1 VTERDA
7 APAAAEAAPEAAE
20 AAPAAASE
28 SNSRNLLMRVVV
40 AAVLIPL
47 AVAIAYA
54 GGWLWTAL
62 VTAAAIGLF
71 VEWLAVVGLAG
82 ALALAIRGGVALAL
96 GGICFAVGRIDA
108 ALIVLAIGLVA
119 IASTAPDRRSWA
131 AAGFCYAAAAEIA
144 SVLLRLDPVKGF
156 AALMFV
162 LVIVWVT
169 DSGGYFAGRGI
180 GGPKLWPSVS
190 PKKTW
195 AGAVGGFAASLAVA
209 CGFAAFDLGR
219 TVPLLISAAILSV
232 ASQLGDLFESAVK
245 RRFGVKDS
253 SHIIPGH
260 GGLMDRLDGFVAA
273 VVLAAIFGF
282 LRGGADGVGR
292 GLMVW

>member
-1 VTERDA
+1 VTEGKA
-7 APAAAEAAPEAAE
+7 APAASAEAD
-20 AAPAAASE
+20 
-28 SNSRNLLMRVVV
+28 SRNLSTRIIA

-47 AVAIAYA
+47 AIAIAYA

-62 VTAAAIGLF
+62 VTLAAVGLY
-71 VEWLAVVGLAG
+71 VEWLMVVGRVADKRVVVSG
-82 ALALAIRGGVALAL
+82 VVALAVAGL
-96 GGICFAVGRIDA
+96 CLAIGRIDA
-108 ALIVLAIGLVA
+108 ALMVLGVGLVA
-119 IASTAPDRRSWA
+119 VALITPSQRNWSAL
-131 AAGFCYAAAAEIA
+131 GFLYAAAAEIA

-156 AALMFV
+156 AALVFV

-180 GGPKLWPSVS
+180 GGPKLWPRVS

-195 AGAVGGFAASLAVA
+195 AGAIGRFIASLAVA
-209 CGFAAFDLGR
+209 GAFAALDLGKAG
-219 TVPLLISAAILSV
+219 PLLMISGVLSV
-232 ASQLGDLFESAVK
+232 VSQLGDLFESAVK

-253 SHIIPGH
+253 SQIIPGH
-260 GGLMDRLDGFVAA
+260 GGLLDRLDGFVAA
-273 VVLAAIFGF
+273 VAMAALFGL

>member
-1 VTERDA
+1 MTEDDA
-7 APAAAEAAPEAAE
+7 APAAAEAAPE
-20 AAPAAASE
+20 
-28 SNSRNLLMRVVV
+28 SNSRNLLMRVLV

-54 GGWLWTAL
+54 GGWLWTTL

-82 ALALAIRGGVALAL
+82 AVALAIRGGVALAL

-119 IASTAPDRRSWA
+119 VGSTAPDRRGWA

-156 AALMFV
+156 AALIFV

-180 GGPKLWPSVS
+180 GGPKLWPQVS

-195 AGAVGGFAASLAVA
+195 AGAVGGFVASLAVA
-209 CGFAAFDLGR
+209 CGFAVFDLGR
-219 TVPLLISAAILSV
+219 TAPLLLAAAILSV

-273 VVLAAIFGF
+273 VVLAALFGF

>member
-1 VTERDA
+1 VTEDKA
-7 APAAAEAAPEAAE
+7 APAAAPD
-20 AAPAAASE
+20 
-28 SNSRNLLMRVVV
+28 SRNLVMRIAA
-40 AAVLIPL
+40 AAVLIPT

-62 VTAAAIGLF
+62 VTLAAIGLF
-71 VEWLAVVGLAG
+71 AEWLAVVGLAG
-82 ALALAIRGGVALAL
+82 ALRVTIPGVAALAVAGL
-96 GGICFAVGRIDA
+96 CFAVGRLDA
-108 ALIVLAIGLVA
+108 ALIALGIGLVA
-119 IASTAPDRRSWA
+119 VASIAPERRSWA
-131 AAGFCYAAAAEIA
+131 AAGFLYAAAAEIA
-144 SVLLRLDPVKGF
+144 SVLLRLDPDKGF

-162 LVIVWVT
+162 LLIVWVT

-180 GGPKLWPSVS
+180 GGPKLWPRVS

-195 AGAVGGFAASLAVA
+195 AGAVGGFAAGLAVA
-209 CGFAAFDLGR
+209 AGFAAFDLGKAG
-219 TVPLLISAAILSV
+219 PLLVLSGVLSAV
-232 ASQLGDLFESAVK
+232 SQLGDLFESAVK

-273 VVLAAIFGF
+273 VVVAALFGF

>member
-1 VTERDA
+1 MTEDK
-7 APAAAEAAPEAAE
+7 
-20 AAPAAASE
+20 AAPAAASTD
-28 SNSRNLLMRVVV
+28 SRNLVMRIAV

-62 VTAAAIGLF
+62 VTLAAIGLF
-71 VEWLAVVGLAG
+71 VEWLAIVGLAG
-82 ALALAIRGGVALAL
+82 AIRVTVPGVAALAVAGL
-96 GGICFAVGRIDA
+96 CFAIGRLDA
-108 ALIVLAIGLVA
+108 ALIVLSVGFVA
-119 IASTAPDRRSWA
+119 VVSIAPERRGWA
-131 AAGFCYAAAAEIA
+131 AAGFLYAAAAEIA
-144 SVLLRLDPVKGF
+144 SVLVRLDPVKGF

-162 LVIVWVT
+162 LLIVWVT
-169 DSGGYFAGRGI
+169 DSGGYFAGRSI
-180 GGPKLWPSVS
+180 GGPKLWPRVS

-195 AGAVGGFAASLAVA
+195 AGAAGGFAASLAVA
-209 CGFAAFDLGR
+209 AGFAAFDLGR
-219 TVPLLISAAILSV
+219 IGPLLMLSGALSV
-232 ASQLGDLFESAVK
+232 VSQLGDLFESAVK

-273 VVLAAIFGF
+273 VVVAAFFGL